1 MESETKPE
9 PEECRSVEEYILYK
23 LDRTLT
29 ILGVVSIAI
38 VAMILISQD
47 QAQQVATAA
56 VGGLIGYLGG
66 RAGK

>member
-1 MESETKPE
+1 MEQETIKD
-9 PEECRSVEEYILYK
+9 EECRTLGEYLLYK

-29 ILGVVSIAI
+29 ILGVVAIAI

-66 RAGK
+66 RASK

>member
-1 MESETKPE
+1 MEQEIKPE
-9 PEECRSVEEYILYK
+9 EECRTIGEYLLYK

-29 ILGVVSIAI
+29 ILAVTSIAI

-66 RAGK
+66 RASK